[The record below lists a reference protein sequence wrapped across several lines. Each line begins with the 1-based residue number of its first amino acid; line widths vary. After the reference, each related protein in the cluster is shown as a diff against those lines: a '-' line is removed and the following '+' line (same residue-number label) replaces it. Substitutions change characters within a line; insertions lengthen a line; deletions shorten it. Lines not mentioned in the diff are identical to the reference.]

1 MKIWLIITAM
11 CVIAVVASAQEP
23 SVRTVQANTVSVN
36 AQGEYQ
42 AEPDTAV
49 IRFTVSAAEK
59 NAKAAYDRA
68 AREVE
73 QVREALRSVGVDPS
87 AARFGYFSLS
97 PTYDYKNPK
106 RKIVQFVVSTTVE
119 LRLKQFDK
127 VGPLLDQLSNMEITG
142 DQTLQYIVENTE
154 SAKAKAVQ
162 NGMSR
167 ARAEA
172 EAIAKAGNR
181 TLGELVWASVDTFE
195 RIRPLYAGSTE
206 SVAGRAMMAAPAPS
220 EGFTP
225 GAMTITARVDALF
238 ALQ

>member
-1 MKIWLIITAM
+1 MKHCLLAILICAA
-11 CVIAVVASAQEP
+11 AVCGLAQEQP
-23 SVRTVQANTVSVN
+23 VRTVQANTVSVN
-36 AQGEYQ
+36 AEGQYQ
-42 AEPDTAV
+42 AEPDMAV
-49 IRFTVSAAEK
+49 IRFSVSAAEK

-68 AREVE
+68 AREVD

-87 AARFGYFSLS
+87 AARFGFFSLA
-97 PTYDYKNPK
+97 PTYDYKSPK

-127 VGPLLDQLSNMEITG
+127 VGPLLDQLANMEITG

-162 NGMSR
+162 NAMSR

-195 RIRPLYAGSTE
+195 RIRPLYAASTE
-206 SVAGRAMMAAPAPS
+206 STAPRAMAAAPAPS

-225 GAMTITARVDALF
+225 GAVTITARVDALF
-238 ALQ
+238 SLK